1 MAQRADSTFKPAGAP
16 AAWPANPPPNCA
28 KPGFAQEQIANQ
40 AVFWYDVD
48 SSRSP
53 FILSLITSILC
64 VKLVDVNRA
73 ISAAKESLT
82 PNVQAV
88 IKILPDALVRKKRNS
103 EKEKE
108 ALSLFFFYLRTDFGN
123 CKNRKQVSI
132 RVVFKLVRSLA
143 SHMNKSPKKQFF
155 GRIKT

>member
-1 MAQRADSTFKPAGAP
+1 MTLTVRRVDSTFRLAGARED
-16 AAWPANPPPNCA
+16 WRGRTPPNCA

-82 PNVQAV
+82 PNVRVV

-103 EKEKE
+103 GEEK
-108 ALSLFFFYLRTDFGN
+108 GV
-123 CKNRKQVSI
+123 Q
-132 RVVFKLVRSLA
+132 A
-143 SHMNKSPKKQFF
+143 SFSFLPN
-155 GRIKT
+155 